1 MYLGICRL
9 IFIVGILGQSVLAIN
24 LIPMSE
30 QRLSLVHHAL
40 FEAYIPFSDQ
50 EMDTTTTHLLN
61 YAKAV
66 SFQKIKLYP
75 NISAALFLLDN
86 LHLLHS
92 RTILKLYYNVIAKDK
107 NESHLVSRQS
117 LKPVRDFIFGLNGR
131 KFNLSIVDLNKKERL
146 EFLAILNRS
155 ELNVLR
161 QIGLYIRMFYNQAL
175 YEGRLSEKISGH
187 LEQGNAKSDIMPTLP
202 KFKTH
207 LKYREDDHRIVGKL
221 DAIIVGSGPSGSVA
235 AHELQQKG
243 LRVLV
248 VEAGPLVIPGA
259 FDTTSDTRFM
269 EGQAPRIVEDGSVV
283 LLNGEAV
290 GGGTVVNLNMAFA
303 PTMPIVRHRF
313 HLWHEKK
320 LIPDD
325 LWTDHEI
332 DQAYSWVESKFKP
345 RTVEWNE
352 VNHNNVALMGG
363 AYNLSIPYKRYVL
376 NTYKPGQSPYRL
388 SGKKTSFDQL
398 LKPAMMSEHNP
409 ASLLTDCRV
418 SEVLM
423 RHGKAYGIEC
433 VYQPNVFGVGILHDL
448 YGFHMKPGTKI
459 TIEAKNIILAAG
471 NLGTSTILLKSHI
484 HNQNIGRGFVVHPL
498 LPLMGKFSEHINA
511 DEGEPS
517 TIFVD
522 HFMPTDENRDM
533 PGYLFEVG
541 LGKMSLWSLLVPGL
555 PKQVQE
561 NIKTIGHSAGFAVLL
576 SDSVSEKNRVELDC
590 HGKPKVYYHVSDND
604 RIRMIDGIKRG
615 INMLFAAGAK
625 EVSFSS
631 FEKPLFQNSLLVSN
645 TLKPD
650 MDIDKVM
657 QDFKLTPNQNMLFGG
672 HMMGGN
678 KLGVN
683 PKTSVVNGNY
693 QVWNTQGL
701 YVIDSSI
708 FPESMGANPM
718 QTIYTT
724 AKIFTERFLRNQE
737 H

>member
-1 MYLGICRL
+1 MYLGICRI
-9 IFIVGILGQSVLAIN
+9 IFLVAMMGQIASAAS

-30 QRLSLVHHAL
+30 QRLNLVHHAL
-40 FEAYIPFSDQ
+40 FDAFIPFSDN
-50 EMDTTTTHLLN
+50 EMDTTVTHLLK
-61 YAKAV
+61 YARAV
-66 SFQKIKLYP
+66 SFSKIQLYP
-75 NISAALFLLDN
+75 NIRAALFLLDN
-86 LHLLHS
+86 LHFLHS
-92 RTILKLYYNVIAKDK
+92 RTVLKLYYNVIAKDK
-107 NESHLVSRQS
+107 NESHLVTKQS
-117 LKPVRDFIFGLNGR
+117 LKPVRDFIFGLNER
-131 KFNLSIVDLNKKERL
+131 KFNLSIVDLSKKERL
-146 EFLAILNRS
+146 EFLAILNQS

-161 QIGLYIRMFYNQAL
+161 QIGLYIRMFYNQSL
-175 YEGRLSEKISGH
+175 YEGGLSEKISGH
-187 LEQGNAKSDIMPTLP
+187 ADHGTIKADIVPTLP

-207 LKYREDDHRIVGKL
+207 LAYDKEDSRIVGKL

-235 AHELQQKG
+235 AYELQRKG
-243 LRVLV
+243 LKVLV

-259 FDTTSDTRFM
+259 FDTTSDAKFM

-325 LWTDHEI
+325 IWTDEEI
-332 DQAYSWVESKFKP
+332 DRAYAWVEALFKP
-345 RTVEWNE
+345 RTVAWNE
-352 VNHNNVALMGG
+352 INHNNVALMAG
-363 AYNLSIPYKRYVL
+363 AYNLGIPYKRYVL
-376 NTYKPGQSPYRL
+376 NTYKPQESPYSV

-398 LKPAMMSEHNP
+398 LKPAMTSDKNP

-418 SEVLM
+418 SEVLIH
-423 RHGKAYGIEC
+423 HGQAYGIEC
-433 VYQPNVFGVGILHDL
+433 IYQPNVYGLGILHDL
-448 YGFHMKPGTKI
+448 YGFNIQPGTKI
-459 TIEAKNIILAAG
+459 TIEANNIILAAG

-484 HNQNIGRGFVVHPL
+484 NNQNIGRGFVVHPM
-498 LPLMGKFSEHINA
+498 LPLMGKFSERINA

-522 HFMPTDENRDM
+522 HFMPTDDNKDM

-555 PKQVQE
+555 PKQIQA
-561 NIKTIGHSAGFAVLL
+561 NLKTIGHSAGFAVLL
-576 SDSVSEKNRVELDC
+576 SDSVHEKNRVELDC
-590 HGKPKVYYHVSDND
+590 HGKPKVHYHVSEDD
-604 RIRMIDGIKRG
+604 RVRMTDGIKQG
-615 INMLFAAGAK
+615 IKMLFAAGAK

-631 FEKPLFQNSLLVSN
+631 FEKPLFQNSLLTSN
-645 TLKPD
+645 TLTPE
-650 MDIDKVM
+650 MDIEEVM
-657 QDFKLTPNQNMLFGG
+657 KDFKLTPNQTMLFGG

-678 KLGVN
+678 KLGVS
-683 PKTSVVNGNY
+683 PKTSVVNSNY
-693 QVWNTQGL
+693 QVWNTKSL

-724 AKIFTERFLRNQE
+724 AKIFADRFLRNQA